1 MKKRILAILL
11 VLTMAFSLFAGCGT
25 NNQQA
30 TSSESEPAS
39 TEVKTSE
46 APKEENKQKRF
57 GATFMTL
64 NNPFFVTLNEGLK
77 QAIEA
82 NGDKL
87 ITLDPQLDL
96 NKQIAGIEDLIAQGV
111 DGIFLNPVDWK
122 GIKPA
127 LEAANKA
134 GVPVFVV
141 DAPVF
146 DDDLVVTTVA
156 SDNWE
161 AGVLAAKHLTETLGI
176 TEGNVVILEHPTAKS
191 AIERT
196 DSFIE
201 TIKKYPG
208 LKIVAQQSSD
218 GQLEQ
223 AMPVM
228 ENIIQANPEITVVM
242 ALNDPTAM
250 GAIAALEA
258 AGKLDDVKA
267 IYGVDGSEDGKKMV
281 REGKMT
287 ATSAQYP
294 SEIGKIAVDAAYKY
308 FNGEQVEHEIKVPV
322 KLLTKENVDIDGN
335 NGF

>member
-1 MKKRILAILL
+1 MKKRILAFL
-11 VLTMAFSLFAGCGT
+11 VTLTMAISLFAGCGA
-25 NNQQA
+25 NKQ
-30 TSSESEPAS
+30 EPAES
-39 TEVKTSE
+39 DSGSEVKN
-46 APKEENKQKRF
+46 EETQIETEQRRF

-201 TIKKYPG
+201 TIKNYPG

-308 FNGEQVEHEIKVPV
+308 LNGEQVEHEIKVPV
-322 KLLTKENVDIDGN
+322 KLLTKDNVDIDGN

>member
-1 MKKRILAILL
+1 MKKRVFPILM

-25 NNQQA
+25 SNQKS
-30 TSSESEPAS
+30 TVSEPESTSAEIEAS
-39 TEVKTSE
+39 KAS
-46 APKEENKQKRF
+46 KDENKQRRF

-96 NKQIAGIEDLIAQGV
+96 NKQIAGVEDLIAQGV
-111 DGIFLNPVDWK
+111 DGIFLNSVDWK

-156 SDNWE
+156 SNNWE

-201 TIKKYPG
+201 TIKQYPG
-208 LKIVAQQSSD
+208 LKIVAQQSSE

-228 ENIIQANPEITVVM
+228 ENIIQANPDITVVM
-242 ALNDPTAM
+242 ALNDPTAL

-281 REGKMT
+281 KEGKLT
-287 ATSAQYP
+287 ATAAQYP
-294 SEIGKIAVDAAYKY
+294 SEIGRIAVEAAYKHL
-308 FNGEQVEHEIKVPV
+308 NGETVDHEIKVPV
-322 KLLTKENVDIDGN
+322 KLLTKENVDTDGN